1 MKIGPR
7 PALDLHQTTVV
18 TQIEANPDYHRALLE
33 KNRRSYVLRAC
44 LGVDGRPAT
53 VRMRR
58 DGVLS
63 GIVGVSARSSAAAN
77 ATTK

>member
-1 MKIGPR
+1 
-7 PALDLHQTTVV
+7 
-18 TQIEANPDYHRALLE
+18 
-33 KNRRSYVLRAC
+33 VLRAC